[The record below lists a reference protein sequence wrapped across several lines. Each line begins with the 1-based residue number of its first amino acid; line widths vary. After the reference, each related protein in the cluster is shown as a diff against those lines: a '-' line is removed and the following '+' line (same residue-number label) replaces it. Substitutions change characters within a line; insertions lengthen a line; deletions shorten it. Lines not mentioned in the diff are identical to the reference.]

1 MYFFTYIYIY
11 IYIYVNMIYID
22 IYQSDIFNATE
33 KKTEII
39 YKIYRWL

>member
-22 IYQSDIFNATE
+22 IYQSDIFNATK